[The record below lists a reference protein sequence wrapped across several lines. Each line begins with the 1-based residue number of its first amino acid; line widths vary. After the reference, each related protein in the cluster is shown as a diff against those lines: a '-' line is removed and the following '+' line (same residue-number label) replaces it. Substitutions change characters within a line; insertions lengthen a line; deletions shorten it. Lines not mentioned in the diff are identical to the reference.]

1 MVGKTVEIS
10 DYEIVNEDMDTY
22 VDNDV
27 EDEFE
32 EQEDI

>member
-10 DYEIVNEDMDTY
+10 DYEIVNEDIDTD
-22 VDNDV
+22 VKKDV
-27 EDEFE
+27 EDETE